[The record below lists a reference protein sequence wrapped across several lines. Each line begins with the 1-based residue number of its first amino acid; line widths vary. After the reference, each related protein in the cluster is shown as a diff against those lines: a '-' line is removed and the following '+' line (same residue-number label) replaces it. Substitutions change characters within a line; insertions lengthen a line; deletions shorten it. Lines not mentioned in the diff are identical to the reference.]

1 VQKVKQHQEDMS
13 KEVYDLSRTTSALQ
27 KREACQSQDEK
38 ENESDKLRAELTAV
52 EEARKKA
59 RNFGED
65 LLEDMMA
72 LDDLSGLS
80 EEDRSTRKAAL
91 AGLEGLLQDVDTAKS
106 RLAMLHRQL
115 EGKLKKADEKKQA
128 EETAAQAVQDKQV
141 TLDCAKILH
150 GLVTTQVR

>member
-1 VQKVKQHQEDMS
+1 
-13 KEVYDLSRTTSALQ
+13 
-27 KREACQSQDEK
+27 
-38 ENESDKLRAELTAV
+38 
-52 EEARKKA
+52 ARKKA

-65 LLEDMMA
+65 LLEAPLGGAGQSLAPSGAKHGYAACSSGCELEKGDMMA

-128 EETAAQAVQDKQV
+128 EERARKAEEEKRAQEAAAEK
-141 TLDCAKILH
+141 A
-150 GLVTTQVR
+150 